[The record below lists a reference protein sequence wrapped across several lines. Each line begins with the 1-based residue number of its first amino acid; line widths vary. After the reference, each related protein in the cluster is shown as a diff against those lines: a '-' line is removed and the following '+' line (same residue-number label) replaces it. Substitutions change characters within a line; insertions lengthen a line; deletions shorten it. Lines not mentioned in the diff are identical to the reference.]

1 MRPLKLTMSAFS
13 CYADKQTI
21 DFEALG
27 TEGLYLIAGDT
38 GSGKTTIFDALTFAL
53 YGSTSYG
60 VPHIQYNKRVKIR
73 WFFCAGG
80 DARWRATYRL
90 LLPALYPY
98 FSIIS

>member
-38 GSGKTTIFDALTFAL
+38 GSGKTTIFDALLQKQPLQHDKA
-53 YGSTSYG
+53 Y
-60 VPHIQYNKRVKIR
+60 
-73 WFFCAGG
+73 
-80 DARWRATYRL
+80 
-90 LLPALYPY
+90 
-98 FSIIS
+98 